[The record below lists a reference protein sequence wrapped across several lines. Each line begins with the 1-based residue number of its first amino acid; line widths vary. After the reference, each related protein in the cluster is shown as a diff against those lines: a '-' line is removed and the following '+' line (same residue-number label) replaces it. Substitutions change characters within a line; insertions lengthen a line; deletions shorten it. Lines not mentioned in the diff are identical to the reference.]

1 MKKTIKALKLP
12 SIFLLIIISFIACDK
27 DFSNIDSAVLG
38 KDNTNFTIKD
48 TTLSIT
54 AYNKKLN
61 SLQINGLASNL
72 FGVFNDPVYGQTK
85 ASIVTQV
92 STSNASPDFG
102 DNTVIDSVILKIPYY
117 TTLTG
122 ETDDE
127 GNAKY
132 SIDSLYGDGS
142 IKLSVYR
149 NNYFLRDFNPS
160 GNLSDAQNYF
170 SRSDVAAN
178 GTDNYAIT
186 ETAVINFDNFKSDL
200 IEENLTFKPKEGNF
214 YLETYSDEDTDNDG
228 QPDVDTRISE
238 APSFR
243 IKFTNTD
250 FWKAL
255 IIEKEDDIVLSNNSY
270 FQNYFRGLYFKA
282 ENTTEDGTMFML
294 NTRSADASIIIYY
307 TYETTTTDAAGAST
321 TTASQSTY
329 NMSFSGNILN
339 TFNNNYNL
347 VTLEDGDKTLGD
359 ETLYLKGAEGSMAV
373 VDLFPGFVECENE
386 DGTTSTISALDC
398 FLKTYRETDA
408 DDNYIKVNGT
418 GDFILKQL
426 INEAQLIVYEHDI
439 MQTYP
444 KDANANDYS
453 TFDRI
458 YAYDIK
464 NNQPTIDYFI
474 DPTEN
479 TQQAFSSKVIS
490 LGQRIKDDKNVAKY
504 KIRLTEHL
512 NNILLKD
519 STNTKIGLV
528 LSTNV
533 NYTNNAEI
541 LESNDAVT
549 SIPAA
554 ALLTPRGTILHGSN
568 VTAVN
573 ESKKMKLQVFFT
585 KPNN

>member
-12 SIFLLIIISFIACDK
+12 SIFLLTIISFIACDK
-27 DFSNIDSAVLG
+27 DFNIIDSDVLG
-38 KDNTNFTIKD
+38 KDNFDFNTNKVD
-48 TTLSIT
+48 LSVI
-54 AYNKKLN
+54 AYNKKLD

-72 FGVFNDPVYGQTK
+72 LGVFNDPIYGQTK
-85 ASIVTQV
+85 ASIVSQV
-92 STSNASPDFG
+92 STNNLNPNFG
-102 DNTVIDSVILKIPYY
+102 DNVVIDSIILKIPYY
-117 TTLTG
+117 TIATG

-127 GNAKY
+127 SNAKY
-132 SIDSLYGDGS
+132 SIDSLYGEGS
-142 IKLSVYR
+142 IKLSIYQ
-149 NNYFLRDFNPS
+149 NNYFLRNFNPS
-160 GNLSDAQNYF
+160 GDLSDAQNYF
-170 SRSDVAAN
+170 SRSDVAVN
-178 GTDNYAIT
+178 GNDNYAIT
-186 ETAVINFDNFKSDL
+186 ETSVINFDNFKGDL
-200 IEENLTFKPKEGNF
+200 IEENLNFKPEAGNF
-214 YLETYSDEDTDNDG
+214 YLETYSEEDTDGNG
-228 QPDVDTRISE
+228 QPDVETRISE

-255 IIEKEDDIVLSNNSY
+255 IFDKEDDAVLSNNSN

-282 ENTTEDGTMFML
+282 ENTADNGTMFML
-294 NTRSADASIIIYY
+294 NMRSADASIVIYY
-307 TYETTTTDAAGAST
+307 TSETTTTDDVGNPTT
-321 TTASQSTY
+321 TTAQSTF

-347 VTLEDGDKTLGD
+347 ITLEDGNKNLGD

-373 VDLFPGFVECENE
+373 VDLFSGLVECENE
-386 DGTTSTISALDC
+386 DGSTSTISALEC
-398 FLKTYRETDA
+398 FLKTYRKTDK
-408 DDNYIKVNGT
+408 DDNFIRENGT

-426 INEAQLIVYEHDI
+426 INEAQLIVYEDDI
-439 MQTYP
+439 MQTFP
-444 KDANANDYS
+444 KDANENDYS

-479 TQQAFSSKVIS
+479 TQEAFSSKVIS
-490 LGQRIKDDKNVAKY
+490 LGQRIKDDNNVARY

-541 LESNDAVT
+541 LQSDDAVT
-549 SIPAA
+549 SVPAA

-568 VTAVN
+568 VTGVD
-573 ESKKMKLQVFFT
+573 ESKKMRLQVFFT